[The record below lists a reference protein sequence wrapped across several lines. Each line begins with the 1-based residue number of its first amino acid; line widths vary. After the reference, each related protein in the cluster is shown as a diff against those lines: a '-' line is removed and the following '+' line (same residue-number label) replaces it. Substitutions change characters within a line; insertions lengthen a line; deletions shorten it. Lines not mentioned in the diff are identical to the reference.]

1 MQVSPH
7 FSRVTRE
14 KLASIAESDL
24 LAMVR
29 AGDPDALAELYA
41 RHAGTL
47 LRTAYHVSGSAADAE
62 DAVHDL
68 FVGLPELLR
77 RYDERGRLG
86 AWLRAV
92 VIRVVLANTRRESRR
107 ERLAHGEGLARG
119 PASQEHQWEAVDLA
133 RAIASLPL
141 ELRRVF
147 ALRQLE
153 GYSHNEIAELL
164 EITPG
169 ASRVRYLRAIRRLR
183 AVLEP
188 EY

>member
-1 MQVSPH
+1 MQVSPR
-7 FSRVTRE
+7 FSRVTRGRPE
-14 KLASIAESDL
+14 SIAEPDL

-41 RHAGTL
+41 RHAAAL
-47 LRTAYHVSGSAADAE
+47 FRSAYYVSGSAADAE
-62 DAVHDL
+62 DALHDV

-77 RYDERGRLG
+77 RYDERGQLG

-107 ERLAHGEGLARG
+107 ERVAHSDG
-119 PASQEHQWEAVDLA
+119 PARQVAREEHPWEAVDLA
-133 RAIASLPL
+133 RAIASLPVQ
-141 ELRRVF
+141 LRTVF

-164 EITPG
+164 EISPG
-169 ASRVRYLRAIRRLR
+169 ASRVRYLRALRRLR